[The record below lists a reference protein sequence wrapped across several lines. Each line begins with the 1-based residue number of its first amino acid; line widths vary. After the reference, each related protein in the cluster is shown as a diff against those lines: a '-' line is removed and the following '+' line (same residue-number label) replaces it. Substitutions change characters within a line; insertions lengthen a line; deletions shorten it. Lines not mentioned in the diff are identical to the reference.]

1 MSHVLFVSFLIFWN
15 NFMINNKLC
24 FLVVWEI
31 VGIGVASKRGRCCS
45 CHMCQ
50 GGVVFLGDL
59 PMKYCATDV
68 IIGKSQPIR
77 EVFEMVERVALSNA
91 NILIQGESGVGKELV
106 AQAIHHQSS
115 RKNESFVVIDCTAL
129 QETLLESE
137 LFGHERGAY
146 TSATHLK
153 YGLFEVAHGGV
164 VLLDEIGEL
173 CPTIQSKLL
182 RVLETGTF
190 RRVGGTRD
198 IQVDVRVLAATNRN
212 LDQLVHEGSFRE
224 DLYYRLNVVSIQVPP
239 LRARPQ
245 DIPHLVYHFISRT
258 NQQTVQGVSDEA
270 MALLMHYPWPG
281 NVRELRN
288 VIERAALLSKN
299 KCIAVEDLP
308 MVLRN
313 GFGIQ
318 SHKNCGFYTLRE
330 AECHHIANVLSQV
343 CGHRARAAE
352 ILGIS
357 ERQLYRKLNQHNLS

>member
-1 MSHVLFVSFLIFWN
+1 MF
-15 NFMINNKLC
+15 
-24 FLVVWEI
+24 
-31 VGIGVASKRGRCCS
+31 
-45 CHMCQ
+45 Q
-50 GGVVFLGDL
+50 GGVVFLGGL
-59 PMKYCATDV
+59 LMVYRATDV
-68 IIGKSQPIR
+68 MIGKSQPIR
-77 EVFEMVERVALSNA
+77 DVLNMVERVAPSNA

-106 AQAIHHQSS
+106 AQAIHRQSP
-115 RKNESFVVIDCTAL
+115 RHNASFVVIDCTAL

-198 IQVDVRVLAATNRN
+198 IHVDVRVLAATNRN
-212 LDQLVHEGSFRE
+212 LDQLVTEGAFRG

-245 DIPHLVYHFISRT
+245 DIPYLVCHFISRT

-270 MALLMHYPWPG
+270 MTLLMHYQWPG

-288 VIERAALLSKN
+288 IIERAALLSQN
-299 KCIAVEDLP
+299 QCIDVEDLP

-313 GFGIQ
+313 GSGPQ
-318 SHKNCGFYTLRE
+318 VRNNCIFHTLRE
-330 AECHHIANVLSQV
+330 AECNHIVNVLSQV

>member
-1 MSHVLFVSFLIFWN
+1 MVFLASVLHLYG
-15 NFMINNKLC
+15 
-24 FLVVWEI
+24 
-31 VGIGVASKRGRCCS
+31 VGAISVICV
-45 CHMCQ
+45 MV
-50 GGVVFLGDL
+50 VVFLGGL
-59 PMKYCATDV
+59 LMMYRATDV
-68 IIGKSQPIR
+68 MIGKSQPIR
-77 EVFEMVERVALSNA
+77 DVFNMVERVASSQA

-106 AQAIHHQSS
+106 AQAIHHQSA
-115 RKNESFVVIDCTAL
+115 RKNEPFVVIDCTAL

-198 IQVDVRVLAATNRN
+198 IHVDVRVLAATNRN
-212 LDQLVHEGSFRE
+212 LEQLVTEGAFRE

-245 DIPHLVYHFISRT
+245 DIPHLVYHFISRS
-258 NQQTVQGVSDEA
+258 NQQTVQGVSDDV
-270 MALLMHYPWPG
+270 MALLMRYPWPG

-288 VIERAALLSKN
+288 IIERAALLSKN
-299 KCIAVEDLP
+299 KCIDIEDLP

-313 GFGIQ
+313 GYGLR
-318 SHKNCGFYTLRE
+318 SHSNCGFYTLRE
-330 AECHHIANVLSQV
+330 AECNHIANVLSQV
-343 CGHRARAAE
+343 CGHRKRAAE

-357 ERQLYRKLNQHNLS
+357 ERQLYRKLSQHNLS

>member
-1 MSHVLFVSFLIFWN
+1 MVY
-15 NFMINNKLC
+15 
-24 FLVVWEI
+24 
-31 VGIGVASKRGRCCS
+31 R
-45 CHMCQ
+45 
-50 GGVVFLGDL
+50 
-59 PMKYCATDV
+59 ATDV
-68 IIGKSQPIR
+68 MIGKSQPIR
-77 EVFEMVERVALSNA
+77 EVFNMVERVASSNA

-106 AQAIHHQSS
+106 AQAIHRQSP
-115 RKNESFVVIDCTAL
+115 RNNAPFVVIDCTAL

-153 YGLFEVAHGGV
+153 YGLFEVAHEGV

-212 LDQLVHEGSFRE
+212 LDQLVTEGSFRE

-245 DIPHLVYHFISRT
+245 DIPYLVCHFISRT
-258 NQQTVQGVSDEA
+258 NQHRVQGVSDEA
-270 MALLMHYPWPG
+270 MALLMRYQWPG

-288 VIERAALLSKN
+288 IIERAALLSQN
-299 KCIAVEDLP
+299 KCILPEDLP
-308 MVLRN
+308 IVLRN
-313 GFGIQ
+313 GNGLQ
-318 SHKNCGFYTLRE
+318 SHNNCGFYTLRE
-330 AECHHIANVLSQV
+330 AECNHIANVLAQV
-343 CGHRARAAE
+343 RGHRARAAE

-357 ERQLYRKLNQHNLS
+357 ERQLYRKINQHKLL